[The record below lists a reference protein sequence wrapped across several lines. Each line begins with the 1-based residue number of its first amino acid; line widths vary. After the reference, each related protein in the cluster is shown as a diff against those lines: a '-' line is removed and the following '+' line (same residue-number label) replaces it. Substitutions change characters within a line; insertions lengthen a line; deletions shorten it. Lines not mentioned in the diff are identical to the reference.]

1 MTIGNGTGPA
11 ALPPALADI
20 SIDALE
26 EMEQRT
32 GRSFGKVIDEL
43 ASGEW
48 SIATMRELV
57 RLVEPERELA
67 TLGELIEAASG
78 LVPKKGQT
86 PAVP

>member
-26 EMEQRT
+26 EMERRT
-32 GRSFGKVIDEL
+32 GRPFGKMIDEL
-43 ASGEW
+43 ASGAW
-48 SIATMRELV
+48 SIETMRELV
-57 RLVEPERELA
+57 RLVDPEREVE

-78 LVPKKGQT
+78 LLPKGQA
-86 PAVP
+86 PAIP